1 MGEAGPVRMNIFPV
15 GVSNPEYDEVLPPDC
30 LSYVVLLSRD
40 ERNRVVIDDRS
51 VNADP
56 DT

>member
-1 MGEAGPVRMNIFPV
+1 MNIFPV

-30 LSYVVLLSRD
+30 LSYVVLLRRAIGALLSRD

>member
-1 MGEAGPVRMNIFPV
+1 MNIFPV
-15 GVSNPEYDEVLPPDC
+15 GVSNPEYDEALPPDC
-30 LSYVVLLSRD
+30 LSYVVLLRRAIGALLSRD

>member
-1 MGEAGPVRMNIFPV
+1 MNIFPV
-15 GVSNPEYDEVLPPDC
+15 GVSNPEYDEALPPDC
-30 LSYVVLLSRD
+30 LSYVVLLSRN